1 MVQDASDKDK
11 YLSAVASI
19 FTNAAL
25 IIAAVDSTY
34 ANADFMNQPDIP
46 YFTHRLDTSHKFWFP
61 TPVSNR
67 YWAPLSIDKVSF
79 WGIMLGQFRLGQV
92 RRYRMQILTLDGTH
106 GGTLWQHDEDDTE
119 YKKALNSGVSIDLV
133 AIIGCVVAK
142 DNHSL

>member
-11 YLSAVASI
+11 YLNVVASI

-46 YFTHRLDTSHKFWFP
+46 YFTHRLDTPHKFWFP

-79 WGIMLGQFRLGQV
+79 RGMLGQFRLGQV
-92 RRYRMQILTLDGTH
+92 CQYMMQILTLDGTH
-106 GGTLWQHDEDDTE
+106 AGTLTQ
-119 YKKALNSGVSIDLV
+119 SIRR
-133 AIIGCVVAK
+133 
-142 DNHSL
+142 H